1 MELPFSSFISRELR
15 ALTLG
20 RSVAVA
26 GRVGEAAGT
35 QRKGGGGGGRAAAAV
50 CVGGWHDGIHRLQ
63 PRMGERMGAGGA
75 RAPRNPCLSAGHH
88 DRQKFYITRLA
99 ERGTRPAKKP
109 LAAGSGVAREGGWG
123 EPGHCEQGPE

>member
-35 QRKGGGGGGRAAAAV
+35 QRKGGGGGGRAAAT
-50 CVGGWHDGIHRLQ
+50 VGGGGGGGGHDGIHRLQ

-99 ERGTRPAKKP
+99 ERGTRPAK
-109 LAAGSGVAREGGWG
+109 
-123 EPGHCEQGPE
+123 